1 MGNPLIFGLLF
12 AVMTVSNLIAATGW
26 ERLSELRTGDAV
38 VVTQVD
44 HKENRGE
51 FLRVSPDAL
60 TVRSS
65 GSEMEIARSNIGQVK
80 HFPKTKRLRNTLIGA
95 AVGVGIALAID
106 KTVGAYLNNEVGYSA
121 STRAMVWAI
130 PIGLGS
136 AIGALGG
143 LSSTIYK
150 APRK

>member
-1 MGNPLIFGLLF
+1 MIFGLLF
-12 AVMTVSNLIAATGW
+12 TAVTVSPLVAATGW
-26 ERLSELRTGDAV
+26 ERFSELAPGDAV
-38 VVTQVD
+38 IVVQVD
-44 HKENRGE
+44 RKEYHGE
-51 FLRVSPDAL
+51 FLRVSPDGL

-65 GSEMEIARSNIGQVK
+65 GSEIEIARSNIGQVK
-80 HFPKTKRLRNTLIGA
+80 YFPRTRRLRNTLIGA
-95 AVGVGIALAID
+95 AVGVGIALVID

-121 STRAMVWAI
+121 STRSLVWAI

-143 LSSTIYK
+143 RSATIYK

>member
-1 MGNPLIFGLLF
+1 VGNPLIFGLLF
-12 AVMTVSNLIAATGW
+12 TAVTISQLTAATGW

-38 VVTQVD
+38 VVMQVD
-44 HKENRGE
+44 RNEYRGE
-51 FLRVSPDAL
+51 FVRVSPDAL
-60 TVRSS
+60 IVRSS
-65 GSEMEIARSNIGQVK
+65 GSEIEIARSNIGQVK
-80 HFPKTKRLRNTLIGA
+80 YFPRTKRMRNTLIGV

-106 KTVGAYLNNEVGYSA
+106 KTVGSYLNNEVGYSA

-143 LSSTIYK
+143 RSSTIYK

>member
-1 MGNPLIFGLLF
+1 MGILLILGLLF
-12 AVMTVSNLIAATGW
+12 TTVTVSQLAAATGW
-26 ERLSELRTGDAV
+26 ERLSELQPGDAV
-38 VVTQVD
+38 IVMQVD
-44 HKENRGE
+44 RNEYRGE

-65 GSEMEIARSNIGQVK
+65 GSEIEIARSNIGRVRSPAK
-80 HFPKTKRLRNTLIGA
+80 VKRLRNTLIGA
-95 AVGVGIALAID
+95 AVGVGIALVID

-130 PIGLGS
+130 PIGLSS

-143 LSSTIYK
+143 RGSTIYK
-150 APRK
+150 AP